1 MLSALYNYLEAL
13 RISSR
18 LRLWR
23 YWILPGLVAVFIAM
37 VILGVGFTL
46 HDNAGNWLADKYP
59 FDFARGV
66 VRAAAP
72 WLSLVLIIL
81 LGVILLKHLIMVLT
95 APFMSLLSEKV
106 EAAFDPYYQ
115 EKPFTV
121 VRMLN
126 EMMRGLRLA
135 LRNLIREL
143 FFVLILT
150 LLGLLGPV
158 GIISTILIVGVQ
170 AYYAG
175 FGNLDF
181 TLERHFGV
189 RDSVQFVRSNKWMA
203 IGNGLPFLFL
213 LTTVVG
219 ILVAPAWS
227 TIAGTLSVL
236 EEKER
241 ITNL

>member
-1 MLSALYNYLEAL
+1 MFSALNNYLEAL
-13 RISSR
+13 RVSSR

-23 YWILPGLVAVFIAM
+23 YWILPGLIAVIIAV
-37 VILGVGFTL
+37 VILALGFTL
-46 HDNAGNWLADKYP
+46 RDNAGSWLADMYP
-59 FDFARGV
+59 FDFASGV

-81 LGVILLKHLIMVLT
+81 LGAILLKHLILVLT

-106 EAAFDPYYQ
+106 EVAFDPHYR

-121 VRMLN
+121 ARMLK

-143 FFVLILT
+143 LFVLILT

-158 GIISTILIVGVQ
+158 GIISTILIVAVQ

-189 RDSVQFVRSNKWMA
+189 RDSVQFVRRNKWMA

-213 LTTVVG
+213 LTTGVG

-236 EEKER
+236 EEKE
-241 ITNL
+241 NY